1 VRGDLNAKGAKE
13 QRAKGVEKV
22 FLGDLGDR
30 TLRPLRFN
38 LPFVNTLLAC
48 RPCTGLRMT
57 YLALLAGLFFLKAIF
72 RN

>member
-22 FLGDLGDR
+22 FLGDR